1 MSIKHQK
8 YHLMIN
14 AAVGKQYFLDEST
27 SSFLRI
33 RKGYSLESPLKSIEG
48 TLEQGY
54 KTSHPSFYSQL
65 HRNMCTHG
73 LSITLR
79 TLICQSQG
87 RVGAKLSPVSI
98 FRASF
103 YNFSMLFATT
113 YSIFHR
119 NFSAFVE
126 GTLYLQCRL
135 CSK

>member
-33 RKGYSLESPLKSIEG
+33 RKGYSFESPLKSIEG

-65 HRNMCTHG
+65 HRNMCTRG

-79 TLICQSQG
+79 ILICQSQG
-87 RVGAKLSPVSI
+87 RARAKLIPVSL
-98 FRASF
+98 FKASF
-103 YNFSMLFATT
+103 YSFSTSFATI

-119 NFSAFVE
+119 NFSTFGE

-135 CSK
+135 CSE